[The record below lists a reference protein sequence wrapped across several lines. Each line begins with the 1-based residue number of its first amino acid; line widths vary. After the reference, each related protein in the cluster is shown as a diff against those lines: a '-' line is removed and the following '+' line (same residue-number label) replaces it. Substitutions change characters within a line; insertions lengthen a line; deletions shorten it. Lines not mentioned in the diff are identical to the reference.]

1 MFCSSGVETTLE
13 MKDGKAIQGASDLT
27 MKSNSTV
34 GEDMFEMSGGKD
46 KSKKVKF
53 GFAKIVELT
62 SDGEKVEKVGT
73 ISRLFLNCYT
83 FAHAGLYFNWTL
95 EALASPP
102 ESPTK

>member
-13 MKDGKAIQGASDLT
+13 LKDGKAIQGASDLT

-62 SDGEKVEKVGT
+62 GDGEKVEKVGT
-73 ISRLFLNCYT
+73 ISQLFLNC
-83 FAHAGLYFNWTL
+83 
-95 EALASPP
+95 
-102 ESPTK
+102 

>member
-1 MFCSSGVETTLE
+1 

-73 ISRLFLNCYT
+73 ISQLFLNCYT
-83 FAHAGLYFNWTL
+83 FAHAGPYFNWTL

-102 ESPTK
+102 EFPAK